1 MPRPSNRDKILAEG
15 LKVVHER
22 GFASASVREIAQ
34 AAQVPLGSFTNHF
47 ASKEA
52 FGLEILDLY
61 YEQSHAALA
70 ATLLNEALPPLERI
84 ELYVDRT
91 IEKLHNRDMRSGC
104 LLGNFGAEVTDHCE
118 AMRLRLIEI
127 YEEIR
132 QAFIHALRAAV
143 AAGDLPA
150 DFDCED
156 TAGFMFFSLQ
166 GAILI
171 SKTLRNDIPMQRY
184 KRQIFGRI
192 LR

>member
-61 YEQSHAALA
+61 FEQSHAALE

-91 IEKLHNRDMRSGC
+91 IEKLHGNDMRSGC

-118 AMRLRLIEI
+118 ALRLRLIEI